1 MFSGWE
7 ESLTDAVEIYQIAI
21 VSDDTKTGE
30 ALAKDLLSIENELNQ
45 KKTELYFNGPY
56 DKSGAILSVYAGAG
70 GNDAEDWAR
79 MLKEMYENY
88 LIGKGFRVAV
98 IDEHIND
105 YKGIKQISLE
115 VLGTYAF
122 GILKKEKGV
131 HRLVRISPFS
141 SAKLRH
147 TSFVYVE
154 VLPSLEEEE
163 MIINPGDI
171 TIEAFRSSGPGGQN
185 VQKVESAI
193 RATHKPTGLS
203 VVSQGQR
210 NQNSNKE
217 KALKLLR
224 AKLFDL
230 QERQNAK
237 TLSELKGSKIEIE
250 WGHQIRSYVLHPYQL
265 VKDHRYNF
273 EVKNAVEVLQGNLQ
287 PFIEKEVTQPN

>member
-1 MFSGWE
+1 MEESAQSNFWENRPLAEKTLEDLSSLQKEIALFSGWE

-88 LIGKGFRVAV
+88 LGDKGFKVTV

-122 GILKKEKGV
+122 GVLKKEKGV

-147 TSFVYVE
+147 TSFAYVE

-163 MIINPGDI
+163 MTINPSDI

-250 WGHQIRSYVLHPYQL
+250 WGHQIRSYVL
-265 VKDHRYNF
+265 
-273 EVKNAVEVLQGNLQ
+273 
-287 PFIEKEVTQPN
+287 